1 MRTVIVQATAAIL
14 FKGNQG
20 LSTRPTSSSSHLGKL
35 PSSASFSALISQ
47 LSKRAINSLYTHV
60 RHTGPRSR
68 ASSVLFVPP
77 CGGQDF
83 TASSEPYQFLLG
95 KKNNPKGIMYFLFFI
110 SWEWGNEEPRKVLA
124 RKASA
129 RNANEI
135 RERRRKKRRPWLHST
150 VVSTQIR
157 QTLVSTQT
165 RVAIRLEIQG
175 QSQF

>member
-1 MRTVIVQATAAIL
+1 MGMVYASNWMVYALNWYAHGGICTLDGICFKLNCRYVHVLIYLTAHQEAEWTWTKPFQTCSVFMRTVIVQATAAVL

-95 KKNNPKGIMYFLFFI
+95 KKNNPKGIMYFLFF
-110 SWEWGNEEPRKVLA
+110 
-124 RKASA
+124 
-129 RNANEI
+129 
-135 RERRRKKRRPWLHST
+135 
-150 VVSTQIR
+150 
-157 QTLVSTQT
+157 
-165 RVAIRLEIQG
+165 
-175 QSQF
+175 